1 MIKGSAS
8 AKLGEYRLYPKGR
21 EYPLGCYPCC
31 AARGPDIDAAAV
43 ELLKVRD
50 VSACE
55 NVKVVCVEPRNV
67 SQALL
72 GHPSG
77 SCRET
82 AEAVHLD
89 YGHVNAR
96 SMQKVMKSLAGSK
109 SLYQRYAQLVSS
121 EEINEVRSQRVG
133 SLRSAEQNWDTL

>member
-1 MIKGSAS
+1 VIKGSAS
-8 AKLGEYRLYPKGR
+8 AELREHRLYAKGR

-31 AARGPDIDAAAV
+31 AAGGSDIDAAAV
-43 ELLKVRD
+43 ELSKVRD

-55 NVKVVCVEPRNV
+55 NVEVLCVESGNV

-89 YGHVNAR
+89 HSHVNAR
-96 SMQKVMKSLAGSK
+96 SMQKVMKHLARSK
-109 SLYQRYAQLVSS
+109 SLDPRYAQLVSS
-121 EEINEVRSQRVG
+121 EEINEVRS
-133 SLRSAEQNWDTL
+133 

>member
-1 MIKGSAS
+1 M
-8 AKLGEYRLYPKGR
+8 
-21 EYPLGCYPCC
+21 
-31 AARGPDIDAAAV
+31 
-43 ELLKVRD
+43 KVRD

-55 NVKVVCVEPRNV
+55 NVKVLCVEPGNV
-67 SQALL
+67 SEALL

-89 YGHVNAR
+89 HSHVNAR

-109 SLYQRYAQLVSS
+109 SLYRRYAQLVSS
-121 EEINEVRSQRVG
+121 EEINEVRS
-133 SLRSAEQNWDTL
+133 